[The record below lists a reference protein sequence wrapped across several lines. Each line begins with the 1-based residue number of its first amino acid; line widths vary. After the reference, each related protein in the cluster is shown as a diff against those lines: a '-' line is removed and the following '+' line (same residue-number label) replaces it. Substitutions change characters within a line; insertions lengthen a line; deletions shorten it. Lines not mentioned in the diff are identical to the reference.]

1 MAAATIGNSWVT
13 RNKDR
18 MPTPRRRRKD
28 RDPLDQIA
36 GTLATVPTAMGD
48 IPSAV
53 ESLAIE
59 PTHEDIA
66 RRAYQL
72 YEERGGEHG
81 RDLEDWFQAELE
93 LRQFLRDVVGK
104 ILAAEGP
111 YAAA

>member
-1 MAAATIGNSWVT
+1 MGTQN
-13 RNKDR
+13 
-18 MPTPRRRRKD
+18 RRRKD
-28 RDPLDQIA
+28 RAPLNQI
-36 GTLATVPTAMGD
+36 GTLATVPSATD
-48 IPSAV
+48 DTPNAV

-81 RDLEDWFQAELE
+81 RDREDWFQAERE
-93 LRQFLRDVVGK
+93 LRQSTLRDV
-104 ILAAEGP
+104 IDRALATEGP